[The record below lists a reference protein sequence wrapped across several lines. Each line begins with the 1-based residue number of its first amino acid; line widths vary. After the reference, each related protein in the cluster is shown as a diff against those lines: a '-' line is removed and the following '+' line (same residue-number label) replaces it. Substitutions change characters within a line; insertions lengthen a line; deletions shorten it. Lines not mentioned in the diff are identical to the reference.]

1 MLSSMEAEA
10 AADDQQASARSNH
23 IELNLGLMM
32 ASAPSAL
39 AGATREALC
48 RSKVPLPG
56 EGEATV
62 EVDAMAHSAAA
73 GETDGLPVAQ
83 VLGEAATQ
91 PPHKRLKKAAA

>member
-32 ASAPSAL
+32 PSAPSAL
-39 AGATREALC
+39 AGAVREALC
-48 RSKVPLPG
+48 HSKVPLPG
-56 EGEATV
+56 ECEATV
-62 EVDAMAHSAAA
+62 EVDAMAHSAA

-91 PPHKRLKKAAA
+91 RSHKRLKKSAA